1 MEKDMK
7 ILTGSA
13 RVAALLITAALVACG
28 GSGDE
33 KGEDPQ
39 IRLLNLSAGY
49 SSLDLMT
56 NLESDN
62 EDEDDEDDVDQLEDV
77 QLDTV
82 SEYVTLD
89 PDNYTIKLRRSGSGA
104 VLRSFTGEELV
115 EDTVNMYIA
124 YGEVGQFG
132 AMRVD
137 ESLDDADPGEHKL
150 HVANV
155 SSAGALDIYL
165 TAPDTNLDD
174 TTPVLSGVGA
184 SLTQLT
190 ADSGT
195 YRLRATAANDT
206 DDVRL
211 DIPGF
216 TLTDE
221 GVSTLVFT
229 ATRGGMLANAVFIPQ
244 KGEPTKYV
252 NSKARVRAAVALANG
267 AAATI
272 NVSNTRII
280 TTSTAGVIGSRYTLF
295 DSGTLPVTLTVNG
308 TVVPVP
314 DVDLDAG
321 ADYTLMA
328 WTSPD
333 GPQISLIND
342 DNRLPAGGSGMTKIR
357 LLNGMSTLATP
368 ITLTVDN
375 SPLIEGTLLGEVSD
389 EEEVTAGTDRQFDV
403 SNTLT
408 AAPVLTRNSI
418 TLQGSGVY
426 TFFMTDNGG
435 TAIGV
440 LRKDR

>member
-1 MEKDMK
+1 MK
-7 ILTGSA
+7 TLNGMVRASLLVI
-13 RVAALLITAALVACG
+13 AATLAACG
-28 GSGDE
+28 GGDGESGA
-33 KGEDPQ
+33 DPK
-39 IRLLNLSAGY
+39 IRLLNLSSGY

-56 NLESDN
+56 NIESD
-62 EDEDDEDDVDQLEDV
+62 DDNDDDGDVDQLEDV
-77 QLDTV
+77 ALDTV

-115 EDTVNMYIA
+115 EDTVNLYIA
-124 YGEVGQFG
+124 FGDVGQFG
-132 AMRVD
+132 ALRVD
-137 ESLDDADPGEHKL
+137 ESLDEADPGEHTL

-155 SSAGALDIYL
+155 SSAGALDVYL
-165 TAPDTNLDD
+165 TDEDTDLDD

-184 SLTQLT
+184 AVAQLI

-211 DIPGF
+211 DISGF
-216 TLTDE
+216 TLDDE
-221 GVSTLVFT
+221 GVSTLIFT
-229 ATRGGMLANAVFIPQ
+229 ATKGGMLANAVHVPQ
-244 KGEPTKYV
+244 QGQPSKHI
-252 NSKARVRAAVALANG
+252 NHKARVRAAVALANG

-272 NVSNTRII
+272 DISDTRLI
-280 TTSTAGVIGSRYTLF
+280 TTSTAGVIGSRYRLF
-295 DSGTLPVTLTVNG
+295 DSGALPVTLTVNG

-314 DVDLDAG
+314 DVDLDSG
-321 ADYTLMA
+321 ADYTLMV

-357 LLNGMSTLATP
+357 LLNGMSTLAAP

-408 AAPVLTRNSI
+408 AAALLTRSSI
-418 TLQGSGVY
+418 TLQGNGVY
-426 TFFMTDNGG
+426 TFFMTDNGT